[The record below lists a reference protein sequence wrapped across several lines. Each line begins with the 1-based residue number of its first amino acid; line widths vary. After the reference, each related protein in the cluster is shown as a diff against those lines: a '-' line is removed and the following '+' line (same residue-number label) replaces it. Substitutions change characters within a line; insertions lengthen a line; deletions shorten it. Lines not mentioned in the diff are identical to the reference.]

1 MTRASTARAVLRATA
16 ILIAF
21 AGLADPVVSI
31 NRVPRP
37 AVTIVT
43 AVAGDDAG
51 SRAALAKSIRGD
63 AELTER
69 LPAGVRLPCV
79 QDRPCIVIAD
89 GSVEFDLPSD
99 RHAMTSLV
107 RVLPRGGPN
116 VAVSSVE
123 VGARQHSAAAGS
135 IRVHLTGIA
144 VNGRKTDVRVMDGAV
159 VVGSATHAWS
169 ADGVVSIDVAW
180 WPIAD
185 GVRVL
190 RIEAIAADDEVSTA
204 DNGVEA
210 AVTVHGDRVRVLF
223 NEPRP
228 SWTSTFVRRALEDDP
243 RFAVESRARLGPLL
257 TAGTPAARLDTAALQ
272 SAGVVIVGAPDAL
285 GPSEVALLDRYVRVR
300 GGTLLLLPDRA
311 PAGAASSLFPGIWT
325 EHLTA
330 VAEEVGPLKATEILR
345 RSNTEVTDVVLGAS
359 SGMPAIVMS
368 PAGNG
373 RVLVSGAMDAW
384 RHRGTNG
391 NGFDRFFR
399 GVLAE
404 LGQPRGELTIDMPAS
419 LVTAGSTVPFQV
431 RSRRM
436 QPAATETILAT
447 VLCGGGATGT
457 VRVWPTGEPGG
468 YAGEFPAATVGTCR
482 LDVSVADG
490 PSSSA
495 GVAVVTA
502 PRRDRAAAL
511 LSLERLA
518 VATGGVAVVAGEEQQ
533 VGDRIRAQERPAAA
547 RTVVRPMQS
556 PWWILPF
563 AICLA
568 GEWWLRRRDGLR

>member
-1 MTRASTARAVLRATA
+1 MNVPSVIFREYDVRGIVGEQLTPDFAHTLGRAFATA
-16 ILIAF
+16 VHRRIGKAPKIVVGRDNRPSGD
-21 AGLADPVVSI
+21 GLA
-31 NRVPRP
+31 R
-37 AVTIVT
+37 
-43 AVAGDDAG
+43 G
-51 SRAALAKSIRGD
+51 IREG
-63 AELTER
+63 
-69 LPAGVRLPCV
+69 
-79 QDRPCIVIAD
+79 I
-89 GSVEFDLPSD
+89 
-99 RHAMTSLV
+99 
-107 RVLPRGGPN
+107 
-116 VAVSSVE
+116 
-123 VGARQHSAAAGS
+123 AAAGGGA
-135 IRVHLTGIA
+135 IDIGQLPTPALYLAERQLGVDAGLQVTGSHNPPEF
-144 VNGRKTDVRVMDGAV
+144 NGFKM
-159 VVGSATHAWS
+159 VVG
-169 ADGVVSIDVAW
+169 G
-180 WPIAD
+180 
-185 GVRVL
+185 
-190 RIEAIAADDEVSTA
+190 EAFFGGDIQGLLGLIQRDELEVGKGTLTA
-204 DNGVEA
+204 DH
-210 AVTVHGDRVRVLF
+210 TV
-223 NEPRP
+223 
-228 SWTSTFVRRALEDDP
+228 
-243 RFAVESRARLGPLL
+243 
-257 TAGTPAARLDTAALQ
+257 
-272 SAGVVIVGAPDAL
+272 
-285 GPSEVALLDRYVRVR
+285 LDRYVRVR